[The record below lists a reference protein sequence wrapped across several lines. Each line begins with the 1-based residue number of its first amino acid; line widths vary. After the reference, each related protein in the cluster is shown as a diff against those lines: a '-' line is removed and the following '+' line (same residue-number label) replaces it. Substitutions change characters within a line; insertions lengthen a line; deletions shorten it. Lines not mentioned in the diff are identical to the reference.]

1 MNLAI
6 LYGGVSAEHEISLRS
21 AKNVFDDLDRS
32 RFNPVL
38 IKISK
43 DGRWLTDINMAIEM
57 SFSEIIDFESFEPSD
72 EVLLFPGSEFPFVLR
87 DRTEHKLAV
96 DVVFPVLHGPN
107 GEDGTIQGLLKLLG
121 IPYVG
126 SSLLGSAIGMD
137 KEVMK
142 RLLSHAG
149 IAIGDYVS
157 ARNGFIPDFEEVKS
171 RLGLPVFIKPA
182 NMGSSVGISKVW
194 NETQYYPA
202 IEMAYN
208 YDFKIVIEAYIEGK
222 EIECAVMGNEN
233 PEASVTGEIRAKKEF
248 YDYEAKYLDDH
259 GFEIIIPSG
268 LDYETEKL
276 IRKIAVK
283 AYQVLECEGLGRVD
297 FFLAKDN
304 EIIVNE
310 INTIPGFTSISMYP
324 MLWRESGLSYTDQI
338 SSLINLAI
346 SRFERERSLKNS
358 L

>member
-1 MNLAI
+1 MNVAI
-6 LYGGVSAEHEISLRS
+6 IYGGKSAEHEISLRS

-38 IKISK
+38 IKITK
-43 DGRWLTDINMAIEM
+43 DGRWLTDINKAIEM
-57 SFSEIIDFESFEPSD
+57 SFSEISDFGSFEPED

-87 DRTEHKLAV
+87 GREEYKFRI

-107 GEDGTIQGLLKLLG
+107 GEDGTVQGLFKLLG
-121 IPYVG
+121 IPFVG

-142 RLLSHAG
+142 RLLTHAG
-149 IAIGDYVS
+149 ITIGDYIS

-171 RLGLPVFIKPA
+171 LLGLPVFIKPA
-182 NMGSSVGISKVW
+182 NMGSSVGITKVW
-194 NETQYYPA
+194 NESQYSPA
-202 IEMAYN
+202 IELAYK
-208 YDFKIVIEAYIEGK
+208 YDFKIVIEAHIDGK

-259 GFEIIIPSG
+259 GYEIIIPSG
-268 LDYETEKL
+268 LGSETDKL
-276 IRKIAVK
+276 IREIAVNT
-283 AYQVLECEGLGRVD
+283 YQVLECEGLGRVD
-297 FFLAKDN
+297 FFLTKDN
-304 EIIVNE
+304 EVIVNE

-324 MLWRESGLSYTDQI
+324 MLWRESGISYKDQI
-338 SSLINLAI
+338 SKLIDLAV
-346 SRFERERSLKNS
+346 SRYKSEKKLKNS